1 MNAISKKQKFKVVGL
16 RPGEKIHEE
25 LISKNENYFIFEKGN
40 YYILVN
46 KINKRYLK
54 RIKAKM
60 KLKKEIK
67 PFSYNSET
75 NKDYLSPTQIS
86 NLITNG

>member
-1 MNAISKKQKFKVVGL
+1 
-16 RPGEKIHEE
+16 
-25 LISKNENYFIFEKGN
+25 
-40 YYILVN
+40 
-46 KINKRYLK
+46 
-54 RIKAKM
+54 M